1 MSPNSGG
8 MLPLLSEINT
18 FSSNKINLVKEQVFR
33 AFLDI
38 SLNEMDNK

>member
-8 MLPLLSEINT
+8 MLPLPSKINT
-18 FSSNKINLVKEQVFR
+18 FSFNKINLVKEQVFR